1 LTRSELFVDAGQSA
15 VRARLRTQD
24 SVQEWTLPKIDTSNE
39 IAPQILSA
47 IQAVFK
53 VSNAKPWQISISS
66 TALSD
71 EIRTAEQ
78 ILAAVSGEGVESLL
92 LAHDSIAGYLAALG
106 HRLGAVSAVGTGV
119 VTLGVG
125 PMGFAR
131 VDGWGNIIGDA
142 GSGFWIG
149 RAALDAAMR
158 AFDGRGQQTLLL
170 ELMKKEFPDIP
181 NAYLA
186 LQSDPGRV
194 ARIASFSR
202 ETIELSKDDPVAKR
216 IVDEAVEELVLSI
229 SAALRTV
236 GFGNSDN
243 PSISWV
249 GNVARNQIVS
259 ARLRTNLLKTWPNAE
274 ILEANLEPIDGVELM
289 SQIKAESPISS
300 KVTKVRA

>member
-53 VSNAKPWQISISS
+53 VSNAKPWQISILS

-71 EIRTAEQ
+71 ENRTAEQ
-78 ILAAVSGEGVESLL
+78 ILAAVSSEGVESLL

-300 KVTKVRA
+300 QVTKVRA

>member
-78 ILAAVSGEGVESLL
+78 ILAAVSSEGVESLL

>member
-1 LTRSELFVDAGQSA
+1 MTRSELFVDAGQSA

-78 ILAAVSGEGVESLL
+78 ILAAVSSEGVESLL

>member
-1 LTRSELFVDAGQSA
+1 MTRSELFVDAGQSA

-78 ILAAVSGEGVESLL
+78 ILAAVSSEGVESLL

-158 AFDGRGQQTLLL
+158 AFDCRGQQTLLL
-170 ELMKKEFPDIP
+170 ELMKKEFTDIP

>member
-1 LTRSELFVDAGQSA
+1 MTRSELFVDAGQSA

-78 ILAAVSGEGVESLL
+78 ILAAVSSEGVESLL

-229 SAALRTV
+229 SAALSTV

-243 PSISWV
+243 PRISWV

>member
-1 LTRSELFVDAGQSA
+1 MTRSELFVDAGQSA

-78 ILAAVSGEGVESLL
+78 ILAAVSSEGVESLL
-92 LAHDSIAGYLAALG
+92 LAHDSFAGYLAALG

-170 ELMKKEFPDIP
+170 ELMKKEFTDIP

-186 LQSDPGRV
+186 LQSDPGTV

>member
-1 LTRSELFVDAGQSA
+1 MTRSELFVDAGQSA

-78 ILAAVSGEGVESLL
+78 ILAAVSSEGVESLL

-170 ELMKKEFPDIP
+170 ELMKKEFQDIQ

>member
-1 LTRSELFVDAGQSA
+1 MTRSELFVDAGQSA

-78 ILAAVSGEGVESLL
+78 ILAAVSSEGVESLL

-170 ELMKKEFPDIP
+170 ELMKKEFTDIP

>member
-1 LTRSELFVDAGQSA
+1 MTRSELFVDAGQSA

-78 ILAAVSGEGVESLL
+78 ILAAVSSEGVESLL

-243 PSISWV
+243 TSISWV
-249 GNVARNQIVS
+249 GNVARNQIV
-259 ARLRTNLLKTWPNAE
+259 
-274 ILEANLEPIDGVELM
+274 
-289 SQIKAESPISS
+289 
-300 KVTKVRA
+300 

>member
-1 LTRSELFVDAGQSA
+1 MTRSELFVDAGQSA

-78 ILAAVSGEGVESLL
+78 ILAAVSSEGVESML

-170 ELMKKEFPDIP
+170 ELMKKEFQDIQ

>member
-78 ILAAVSGEGVESLL
+78 ILAAVSSEGVESLL

-170 ELMKKEFPDIP
+170 ELMKKEFTDIP

>member
-1 LTRSELFVDAGQSA
+1 MTRSELFVDAGQSA

-78 ILAAVSGEGVESLL
+78 ILAAVSSEGVESLL

-289 SQIKAESPISS
+289 SQIKSESPISS

>member
-1 LTRSELFVDAGQSA
+1 MTRSELFVDAGQSA

-78 ILAAVSGEGVESLL
+78 ILAAVSSEGVESLL

-170 ELMKKEFPDIP
+170 ELMKKESPDIP

>member
-1 LTRSELFVDAGQSA
+1 MTRSELFVDAGQSA